1 MYSLIQT
8 KTGIPM
14 SEINANEAQKNA
26 NLAADLKKVVIDQDK
41 AIDIITDAIARKQVF
56 KAVSYTHL
64 NVYKRQ
70 V

>member
-26 NLAADLKKVVIDQDK
+26 NLAADLKKVVIDQDCSV
-41 AIDIITDAIARKQVF
+41 R
-56 KAVSYTHL
+56 L
-64 NVYKRQ
+64 MP
-70 V
+70 